1 MTKRKR
7 FKHLSVFDRAVIGQE
22 RKEGLSCGEGGK
34 ISGRPRSTV
43 FREVEK
49 RKSKELGFYR

>member
-7 FKHLSVFDRAVIGQE
+7 FKHLSVFDRAVIGQK
-22 RKEGLSCGEGGK
+22 RKEGLSCGEVGK
-34 ISGRPRSTV
+34 IIGRPKSTV